1 MHPWTLDI
9 QAELGS
15 HDGQCLPGDNMR
27 YSNACMMSMQDDYDE
42 KDRDDVGEEE
52 TVDDVKSDEDGV
64 EDIYDG

>member
-1 MHPWTLDI
+1 
-9 QAELGS
+9 
-15 HDGQCLPGDNMR
+15 
-27 YSNACMMSMQDDYDE
+27 MSMQDDYDE